1 MDTLEMESLRRELLR
16 DILDVDDLDVL
27 KKMKRS
33 FNRLCANHATPAQET
48 EDLRPYTMEELNARI
63 DEAEAEEDTG
73 TPAIPHEEVMIRM
86 HKLIAM
92 R

>member
-16 DILDVDDLDVL
+16 DILDVL

-73 TPAIPHEEVMIRM
+73 TPATPHEEVMIRM